1 MKKIEKELWTKKDD
15 FCFGCSEKNP
25 IGLKL
30 NFYDMGDY
38 IETQWLPNKNYEG
51 WQGVLHGGI
60 IATLLDEI
68 GGWVVVSKIG
78 IAGMTVELNVR
89 YHKQI
94 SSNQLLTLR
103 GKLVDVKKN
112 IAFIQAEIIQNDIVK
127 ASGIS
132 KYFLFD
138 QKTSREQYQVIN
150 NNLKSIENN

>member
-1 MKKIEKELWTKKDD
+1 
-15 FCFGCSEKNP
+15 
-25 IGLKL
+25 
-30 NFYDMGDY
+30 MGDY

-103 GKLVDVKKN
+103 GKLVDIKKN

>member
-1 MKKIEKELWTKKDD
+1 MVAQ
-15 FCFGCSEKNP
+15 KNP

-30 NFYDMGDY
+30 DFYDMGIILKLNGCLIKIMKGGKVY
-38 IETQWLPNKNYEG
+38 Y
-51 WQGVLHGGI
+51 GGI

-103 GKLVDVKKN
+103 GKLVDIKN

-132 KYFLFD
+132 KYFCLI
-138 QKTSREQYQVIN
+138 KTSREQYQVIN

>member
-15 FCFGCSEKNP
+15 FCFGCSENP

-30 NFYDMGDY
+30 DFYDMGDY

-94 SSNQLLTLR
+94 SSNQLLTLC
-103 GKLVDVKKN
+103 GKLVDIKKYC
-112 IAFIQAEIIQNDIVK
+112 FYP
-127 ASGIS
+127 S
-132 KYFLFD
+132 
-138 QKTSREQYQVIN
+138 
-150 NNLKSIENN
+150 

>member
-1 MKKIEKELWTKKDD
+1 
-15 FCFGCSEKNP
+15 
-25 IGLKL
+25 
-30 NFYDMGDY
+30 
-38 IETQWLPNKNYEG
+38 
-51 WQGVLHGGI
+51 
-60 IATLLDEI
+60 
-68 GGWVVVSKIG
+68 
-78 IAGMTVELNVR
+78 MTVELNVR

-103 GKLVDVKKN
+103 GKLVDIKKN